1 MELPNSK
8 HNTNAHCR
16 EKEMASPDS
25 IMDTFT
31 QTEAP
36 IGLSVEDPI
45 VDDTCI
51 ETQLDCMIADGL
63 LCDEEDEAILAF
75 VRRNSRQRTLR
86 EFNFTLKKSSSCD
99 SFTISKNCI
108 SVRVPEPSR
117 AKRQSTLR
125 EFGFILKKMFVLRR
139 RPRRRR

>member
-1 MELPNSK
+1 MELPINR
-8 HNTNAHCR
+8 HNTNAHLR
-16 EKEMASPDS
+16 EKENASPDL
-25 IMDTFT
+25 IIDTFT

-45 VDDTCI
+45 VDSTCI

-86 EFNFTLKKSSSCD
+86 EFKYTLMKKSSCD
-99 SFTISKNCI
+99 SFMI
-108 SVRVPEPSR
+108 
-117 AKRQSTLR
+117 
-125 EFGFILKKMFVLRR
+125 
-139 RPRRRR
+139 